1 MNARAIMGAL
11 YRGKEDSLYRKAT
24 YLAGD
29 ALAAKTG
36 LGQNVAR
43 HAVALGA
50 RGLHAGGN
58 ALVFGGAANAMD
70 NHGHHNAAMITRG
83 LGVVNFLG
91 NFLGNPMAAESSLQ
105 NIGAQYRARFSAGSR
120 RVS

>member
-1 MNARAIMGAL
+1 MAMNARAIMGAL

-91 NFLGNPMAAESSLQ
+91 SPMAAESSLQ
-105 NIGAQYRARFSAGSR
+105 NIGAQYRALRSAGSR